1 MKDVNNQEGLNS
13 IWTDS
18 LARNLHPNGN
28 ALIDHLRTVHQKHT
42 GFTEACAISC
52 RDELGR
58 NSYEWLAELVP
69 NNRSLRVLDLA
80 CGSGPLLKMLFDR
93 NKNLNLKGVDMCPE
107 ELALAKTRLIN
118 SGTDFF
124 VSKAQNLSAISD
136 NSIDIVLCHWALT
149 LMDPIAPVL
158 DEVRRVL
165 TSKGRFAAL
174 VDGQMNTA
182 PGYKEVHDLIY
193 SYVQEEI
200 PSYGK
205 IDLGDPRIRGSESL
219 SNLMHKAFPKSN
231 ITIESN
237 VVSMVGPVNQVAE
250 IAAGF
255 FYAAFVLRPD
265 KRKLMITSLSNLLAI
280 SKDSTDGERQ
290 GRFSMPISRLLVMP
304 DIK

>member
-1 MKDVNNQEGLNS
+1 MKAINSQKGLNS

-18 LARNLHPNGN
+18 LSRNLCPDGN
-28 ALIDHLRTVHQKHT
+28 ALVDHLRTVHQEHT
-42 GFTEACAISC
+42 GFTEACASSC
-52 RDELGR
+52 RDETGR

-69 NNRSLRVLDLA
+69 DNEGLRVLDLA
-80 CGSGPLLKMLFDR
+80 CGSGPLLKILFDR
-93 NKNLNLKGVDMCPE
+93 NKNLNLKGIDMCPE

-118 SGTDFF
+118 TG
-124 VSKAQNLSAISD
+124 VNLIESKAQNLTAIND

-165 TSKGRFAAL
+165 TSEGRFAAL
-174 VDGQMNTA
+174 VDGPMNAA
-182 PGYKEVHDLIY
+182 PGYTEVHDLIY

-200 PSYGK
+200 PSYGE

-219 SNLMHKAFPKSN
+219 GNLVNKSFPKAN
-231 ITIESN
+231 VTIETK
-237 VVSMVGPVNQVAE
+237 VVSMEGPVTQVAE

-255 FYAAFVLRPD
+255 FYAAFVLKPE

-280 SKDSTDGERQ
+280 SKESTDAERQ
-290 GRFSMPISRLLVMP
+290 GRFLMPISRLLVVP
-304 DIK
+304 EIK